1 MKLLKLLPPAALLLV
16 AGTLLLKNNVTNP
29 VLGSSAVRS
38 TTQEAPPPISEPWQV
53 IRVSDGDTIAV
64 KNSSGVEKKIR
75 FCGIDAPEKS
85 QPLGQDSRRNLE
97 ALINEA
103 KKQVMITSIETD
115 RYGRT
120 VGEVFTAVQGR
131 EKFLNE
137 EQLTSG
143 MGYYYAQYASKCPN
157 HSTLE
162 KAEAIAKSG
171 RKGVWSGNYQR
182 PWDYRKE
189 QRSGRNRS

>member
-1 MKLLKLLPPAALLLV
+1 MCP
-16 AGTLLLKNNVTNP
+16 LLKNNVTNP

-38 TTQEAPPPISEPWQV
+38 PTTQEAPPPISEPWQV
-53 IRVSDGDTIAV
+53 VRVSDGDTIAV

-85 QPLGQDSRRNLE
+85 QPLGQDSRRNLQ
-97 ALINEA
+97 ALVDEA

-115 RYGRT
+115 TYGRT

-157 HSTLE
+157 HSALE